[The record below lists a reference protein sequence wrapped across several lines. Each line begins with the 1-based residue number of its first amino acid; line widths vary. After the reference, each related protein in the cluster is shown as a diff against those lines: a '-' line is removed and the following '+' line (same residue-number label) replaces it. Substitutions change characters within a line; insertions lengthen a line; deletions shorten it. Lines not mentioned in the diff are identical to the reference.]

1 MRELESIAKQV
12 EVTALS
18 IRERIARIH
27 DALYALRDLTISLYE
42 NTPRDGTVVRDWL
55 RRGGFGFD
63 RHGYYE
69 RLELLERARAG
80 EVEPGVHIY
89 YANDAIVRDPEAL
102 FRMYALRGLP
112 RSLDTLTRRLPGLA
126 WLYYQDATRLVI
138 VYPMHDPC
146 TVVPPD
152 FDWHAYH
159 TYLLVKPE
167 NNPERRVLWTPPNI
181 DYGGK
186 GLMVAP
192 SIPLYRDDEFFGV
205 WSFDVPVESLIHDSV
220 VEPVV
225 TGQQSFIVDR
235 EGILIAHDTLATL
248 IAPSV
253 GDVYRKPLAEL
264 GGGFST
270 LDLDSL
276 WNSGQARLTDVEG
289 ELRYAIARPIPAL
302 DWLLVATFPAQGVL
316 QKMERSFLEAFDHA
330 REGDLSHRVENIGIA
345 GLQGLVDGFNEMVAT
360 VQSTLEGSEKAMREL
375 EVSRDRARALFDA
388 SPVGLGVVDSS
399 GNLLDIND
407 ELARLL
413 GYSLP
418 DEKVSALKDMVP
430 RELNGELQQ
439 LLDDAVTLGSAGPV
453 ETELVNASGVFA
465 PVRLLAHR
473 LQHRAEVLV
482 LLGVEDITERRRL
495 QSQLLHTQKMQAIG
509 KLAGGIAHDFNNIL
523 TVMMINLGSLRSMFC
538 SHDSAD
544 RLMDQIDLACKRAAA
559 LTSRL
564 LVFSRQDVIQRRPLD
579 PARIIEESKQF
590 LQPLLDD
597 DVTLSVVIDG
607 VLPSVRGDEG
617 QLLQVVMN
625 LVVNAGEALRGRGG
639 CIELKLSPRPESGS
653 ITGAGIRVSDNGPGI
668 DSGIIAHIFQPFYT
682 TKAHGTGLGLATVHD
697 IVTAM
702 GGTIE
707 VESAPGQGTVFAV
720 TLPGIR
726 EEDASE
732 QESPDLAVSDVDGC
746 VVIVDDEPLVREA
759 SARALQLDGIEVRA
773 VASAVQALAAIEELG
788 DRMALLVTDVVMPE
802 MGGRELA
809 ARAAELCP
817 GLPVLYMSGYTDDTI
832 LRHGVETATV
842 NFLRKPFTPQV
853 LVHAVKRTLVRS
865 AARPGMQR
873 GAV

>member
-27 DALYALRDLTISLYE
+27 DALHTLHDLTLSLYE
-42 NTPRDGTVVRDWL
+42 TTPRDETAVRDWL
-55 RRGGFGFD
+55 RCCGFGFD
-63 RHGYYE
+63 THGYYE
-69 RLELLERARAG
+69 RLDVLERARDGA
-80 EVEPGVHIY
+80 VEPGVHTY
-89 YANDAIVRDPEAL
+89 YANETIAQDPEAL
-102 FRMYALRGLP
+102 FRMYALRCLP
-112 RSLDTLTRRLPGLA
+112 RGLDTINRRLPGLA
-126 WLYYQDATRLVI
+126 WLYYQDVTRMVI

-159 TYLLVKPE
+159 TYTLVKPD
-167 NNPERRVLWTPPNI
+167 NNPERRILWTAPNI

-192 SIPLYRDDEFFGV
+192 SIPLYRNDEFFGV
-205 WSFDVPVESLIHDSV
+205 WSFDIPVDSLIHDSV

-225 TGQQSFIVDR
+225 AGQQSLIVDR

-248 IAPSV
+248 IAPGV

-264 GGGFST
+264 GGGFGT
-270 LDLDSL
+270 LDLERL
-276 WNSGQARLTDVEG
+276 WTSGQARLTDVDG

-316 QKMERSFLEAFDHA
+316 QKIERSFLEAFDHA
-330 REGDLSHRVENIGIA
+330 REGNLSHRVENIGIP
-345 GLQGLVDGFNEMVAT
+345 GLQDLVDGFNEMVAT
-360 VQSTLEGSEKAMREL
+360 VQSTFESKENTMREL
-375 EVSRDRARALFDA
+375 EASRDRARALFDA
-388 SPVGLGVVDSS
+388 SPVGLGVVDSA
-399 GNLLDIND
+399 GNLVDING
-407 ELARLL
+407 ELARLTGSSPL
-413 GYSLP
+413 A
-418 DEKVSALKDMVP
+418 DKDPGLRGMVP
-430 RELNGELQQ
+430 HELNGELQQ
-439 LLDDAVTLGSAGPV
+439 LLDDAVSLGSAGPI
-453 ETELVNASGVFA
+453 ETELINAAGVFM
-465 PVRLLAHR
+465 PVRLLARR
-473 LQHRAEVLV
+473 LEHQADVLV
-482 LLGVEDITERRRL
+482 LLGVEDLTERRRL

-523 TVMMINLGSLRSMFC
+523 TVMMINLGSLRSMFD
-538 SHDSAD
+538 SRNSAD

-579 PARIIEESKQF
+579 PASIIEESEAF
-590 LQPLLDD
+590 LRPLLDD

-607 VLPSVRGDEG
+607 VSPSLRADAG

-625 LVVNAGEALRGRGG
+625 LVVNAGDALRGRGG
-639 CIELKLSPRPESGS
+639 NIELKLSPLPETGS
-653 ITGAGIRVSDNGPGI
+653 ITGSCISVSDNGPGI
-668 DSGIIAHIFQPFYT
+668 ESGIIPHIFQPFYT

-697 IVTAM
+697 IVAGM
-702 GGTIE
+702 GGIIE
-707 VESAPGQGTVFAV
+707 VESAPGQGTVFLV
-720 TLPGIR
+720 TLPGIKD
-726 EEDASE
+726 EDAVE
-732 QESPDLAVSDVDGC
+732 QESPDPGVLVVEGC

-759 SARALQLDGIEVRA
+759 SARALIQDGIEVRV
-773 VASAVQALAAIEELG
+773 VASAGQALAAIEELG
-788 DRMALLVTDVVMPE
+788 DRTALLVTDVVMPG

-809 ARAAELCP
+809 ARAAEQCP

-853 LVHAVKRTLVRS
+853 LVHAVKRTLARS
-865 AARPGMQR
+865 GARSEP
-873 GAV
+873 V